1 MKYGNG
7 ITLKDQYELE
17 LAELKGLLNEYK
29 VPGEAQIQII
39 DMITEPYYQL
49 NNSFASGRAME
60 RIIKELTD
68 DESGTFQKYLIYY
81 QEEQQC
87 FPFFDCEEEEDDEE

>member
-7 ITLKDQYELE
+7 IALKDQYELE
-17 LAELKGLLNEYK
+17 LAELKEILNKYK
-29 VPGEAQIQII
+29 VPGEAQMLIM

-49 NNSFASGRAME
+49 NKSLAGGRALD

-68 DESGTFQKYLIYY
+68 DETGAFQKYLIYY
-81 QEEQQC
+81 AEEQER
-87 FPFFDCEEEEDDEE
+87 FPFFNAEEEDDEE